1 MAEKNEYK
9 VVWEIGDVIATTPL
23 QAAKTAQDWL
33 RKDNWQYYIQD
44 VKTKEIFSVDLD
56 EEDEDAV
63 LPITG
68 EYLPEIMPKLNK
80 KKTYYLFGIDACHLY
95 SEESFESLLN
105 KIENDGLDFGLFTF
119 TEGETPSIDLLY
131 AANRWNEYSTITEEE
146 FDKLN
151 NFI

>member
-9 VVWEIGDVIATTPL
+9 VVWEISELDAESPL
-23 QAAKTAQDWL
+23 QAAKTAQSWL
-33 RKDNWQYYIQD
+33 RKDNWQFYIQD

-95 SEESFESLLN
+95 SEGFESLLN

-131 AANRWNEYSTITEEE
+131 AANRWNEYSIITEEE